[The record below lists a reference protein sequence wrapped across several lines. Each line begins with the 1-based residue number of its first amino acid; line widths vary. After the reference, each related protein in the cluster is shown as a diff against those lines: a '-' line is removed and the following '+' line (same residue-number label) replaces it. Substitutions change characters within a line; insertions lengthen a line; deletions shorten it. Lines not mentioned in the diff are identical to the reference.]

1 MQPYLRSQ
9 LEVVVIVETLCAVC
23 KFEQF
28 FVVFPASRVYT
39 SLEFVDRVGQL
50 GHFKHQIAAREV
62 LIRTAPTQSL
72 FLQSRIRRR
81 RIRALA
87 RDVRTAA
94 HICERGQEY

>member
-28 FVVFPASRVYT
+28 FVVFPASRVNT
-39 SLEFVDRVGQL
+39 SLEFVDRVGQP
-50 GHFKHQIAAREV
+50 GHFKYQIAAREV

-72 FLQSRIRRR
+72 LLQSRIRR

-87 RDVRTAA
+87 RDGRREA